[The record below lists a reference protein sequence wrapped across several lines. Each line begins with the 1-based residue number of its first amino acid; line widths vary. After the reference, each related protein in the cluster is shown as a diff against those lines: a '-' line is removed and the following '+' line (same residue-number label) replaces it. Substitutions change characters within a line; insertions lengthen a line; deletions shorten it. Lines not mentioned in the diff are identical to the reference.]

1 MTHDTHTTAARW
13 HRLADE
19 LTHHADEAMGKRGMP
34 DEVRERV
41 GLLLV
46 REALALR
53 ASSRWPER
61 GGEGEA
67 TGGLGSSLAV
77 RGGAGDGLAQNHSL
91 TKSKTNIPFSKCL
104 IHKD

>member
-41 GLLLV
+41 GLLLT
-46 REALALR
+46 REALALG
-53 ASSRWPER
+53 AASRWPEIP
-61 GGEGEA
+61 EQ
-67 TGGLGSSLAV
+67 
-77 RGGAGDGLAQNHSL
+77 GAWQKPN
-91 TKSKTNIPFSKCL
+91 PPRP
-104 IHKD
+104 